1 MLLKNMAD
9 KHRFTFD
16 FDKALNEQLIE
27 QFESSPNVSLTEN
40 IAPSEKGVYA
50 LYRNGKIVYAGKA
63 LDIKLRRRLNEH
75 MRKIIGRNNI
85 ELAEV
90 TCRPLVIESDWLVRA
105 AEDTLIRTYNP
116 EWNKSGFGSHIPGAG
131 RPGKRISKWD
141 TEFPPK

>member
-1 MLLKNMAD
+1 MAD
-9 KHRFTFD
+9 QHRFIFD
-16 FDKALNEQLIE
+16 FDKALNGQLIE
-27 QFESSPNVSLTEN
+27 QFELSPNIPLTEN

-50 LYRNGKIVYAGKA
+50 LYRKSKIVYAGKA

-75 MRKIIGRNNI
+75 MRKIIGRNNL
-85 ELAEV
+85 ELDEI
-90 TCRPLVIESDWLVRA
+90 TCRFLVIESDWLVRA

-141 TEFPPK
+141 IEFPPK